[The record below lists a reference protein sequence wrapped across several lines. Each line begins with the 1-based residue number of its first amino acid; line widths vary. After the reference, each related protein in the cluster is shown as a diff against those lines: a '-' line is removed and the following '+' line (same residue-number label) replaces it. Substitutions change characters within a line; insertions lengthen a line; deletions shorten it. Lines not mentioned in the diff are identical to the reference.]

1 MKVKRAALTF
11 IVLLVSCL
19 ALSGCLWSS
28 PNEQPMSVTMRDGE
42 FVFHWCGAET
52 EAFQFAA
59 IDYATFS
66 PERTD
71 GVAFQGSGQASL
83 EPGEEFSVESP
94 PAGIQP
100 DVQNLIPSDHRLTI
114 FLLTGSSENQLN
126 GLRIRFRAD
135 DPAEVEGRWLY
146 PSGVIRDEPCG
157 MRGAVT
163 TE

>member
-1 MKVKRAALTF
+1 MTYKRAASMF
-11 IVLLVSCL
+11 VALVSCI

-42 FVFHWCGAET
+42 FIFHWCGAET
-52 EAFQFAA
+52 KTFQYAQIKFAS
-59 IDYATFS
+59 YS

-71 GVAFQGSGQASL
+71 GVAFQGSGRASL
-83 EPGEEFSVESP
+83 EPGEEFSVGSP

-100 DVQNLIPSDHRLTI
+100 DVQNLIPSDHRLMI
-114 FLLTGSSENQLN
+114 FLRTGSSENELN
-126 GLRIRFRAD
+126 GLRIQFRTPH
-135 DPAEVEGRWLY
+135 PAEVEGRWLY

>member
-1 MKVKRAALTF
+1 MLVAS
-11 IVLLVSCL
+11 VVSCL

-52 EAFQFAA
+52 ETFQFAA
-59 IDYATFS
+59 IDYATYS
-66 PERTD
+66 PARTD
-71 GVAFQGSGQASL
+71 GVAFQGSGLVSL
-83 EPGEEFSVESP
+83 EPGDEFSVESP

-114 FLLTGSSENQLN
+114 FLHTGSSEKQLD
-126 GLRIRFRAD
+126 GLRIHFSTPH
-135 DPAEVEGRWLY
+135 PAEVEGRWLY
-146 PSGVIRDEPCG
+146 PSGVIRDEPCA